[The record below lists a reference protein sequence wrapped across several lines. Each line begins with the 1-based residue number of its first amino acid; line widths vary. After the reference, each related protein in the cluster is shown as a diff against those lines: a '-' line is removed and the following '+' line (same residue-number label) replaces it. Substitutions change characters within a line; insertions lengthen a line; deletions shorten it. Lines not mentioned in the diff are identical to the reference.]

1 MEMTFV
7 SFNMKTRVVTASLH
21 LHLEQEKPTAS
32 RRKKTHYI
40 EVCDV
45 IFQPQTCS
53 VDFEKKN
60 SNKTNGSII
69 SI

>member
-7 SFNMKTRVVTASLH
+7 SFNVKTRVVTASLH
-21 LHLEQEKPTAS
+21 LHLEGKPTAS
-32 RRKKTHYI
+32 RREKTHYI

-53 VDFEKKN
+53 ADFEKEIRAKLMDL
-60 SNKTNGSII
+60 
-69 SI
+69 